1 VGDAERGVPRRHLAR
16 NTRTVT
22 ALPGSAL
29 SPIMD
34 GHDPDPP
41 PVISARGLSKAY
53 GRGRI
58 QAVSN
63 VSLSVA
69 RGEVVA
75 LIGPDGA
82 GKTSLL
88 QMLAGVLR
96 ADSGTA
102 TVAGVDIRRDPE
114 SVKAAIGY
122 MPQGLG
128 GNLYDALTV
137 AENIEFFRD
146 LRRVPLGSYR
156 DNLERLLRVTRLAPF
171 LDRAAG
177 KLSGGMRQKLALI
190 CTLIHLPD
198 VLLLDEPTTGVD
210 PISRRDFWTIIHTL
224 VVSRSVTVLLATSY
238 MDEAERCHRVSLMHD
253 GALIAVGPPEQL
265 TAALTGRLWA
275 VRGVHVDDTVAALR
289 QSPAVQSTAIA
300 GGEVR
305 VLVRDGAGDLA
316 DQLASAGL
324 VGATLDPVAA
334 NLEDVFVQHLTR
346 DRPLPGAASLLP
358 WRGALPA
365 PVEGA
370 PAAIRA
376 EQLTCRFGAFTAVD
390 RVSLDVHP
398 GEILG
403 LLGPN
408 GAGKTTLIKMLC
420 GLERPTAGTATV
432 GGYDVRRDRAQLR
445 GHIGYVAQRF
455 SLYRDQTLYENL
467 RLSAGLYSI
476 PRAVRRRRIESV
488 LSGLGLDA
496 FADRL
501 PVALPLGFRQR
512 LALGCAILHEPRVLF
527 LDEPTAGVDP
537 LARRQFWDLVH
548 LLAHQQGV
556 TVLVSTHYMD
566 EASHCD
572 RLGFMHEGRLVGL
585 GRPDELTRQA
595 LERGGPMVQVE
606 AREFA
611 RAFVLL
617 RDRFRGAL
625 LYGRRV
631 RWQTPTPE
639 PDVEEA
645 TRALAAAAITARV
658 GIEPLSMEDTFVSV
672 IREAGLGDG

>member
-1 VGDAERGVPRRHLAR
+1 MGDAERGVTRRHLAR
-16 NTRTVT
+16 CPRTVT
-22 ALPGSAL
+22 ALPGSAP

-34 GHDPDPP
+34 GLDPGLP
-41 PVISARGLSKAY
+41 PVISARGLTRSY

-58 QAVSN
+58 RAVSD

-69 RGEVVA
+69 RGEVVG

-96 ADSGTA
+96 ADSGAA
-102 TVAGVDIRRDPE
+102 TVAGVDVLRDPE

-156 DNLERLLRVTRLAPF
+156 DNLERLLRVTRLQPF

-190 CTLIHLPD
+190 CTLIHLPP

-224 VVSRSVTVLLATSY
+224 VVSRSATVLLATSY

-253 GALIAVGPPEQL
+253 GALIAAGTPDQL
-265 TAALTGRLWA
+265 TGALAGRLWA
-275 VRGVHVDDTVAALR
+275 VRDVHVDDAVAALKR
-289 QSPAVQSTAIA
+289 SPAVQSTAIA
-300 GGEVR
+300 GVEVR

-316 DQLASAGL
+316 DQLAGAGL
-324 VGATLDPVAA
+324 VGATIEPVAA
-334 NLEDVFVQHLTR
+334 NLEDVFVHHLTR
-346 DRPLPGAASLLP
+346 GRALASAASLLP
-358 WRGALPA
+358 WQGTAPA
-365 PVEGA
+365 PAVGVSA
-370 PAAIRA
+370 VIRA
-376 EQLTCRFGAFTAVD
+376 RALTCRYGAFTAVD
-390 RVSLDVHP
+390 SVSLEVRA

-420 GLERPTAGTATV
+420 GLERPTAGTAAV
-432 GGYDVRRDRAQLR
+432 GGHDVRRDRALLR
-445 GHIGYVAQRF
+445 GHIGYVSQRF
-455 SLYRDQTLYENL
+455 SLYRDQTLRENL
-467 RLSAGLYSI
+467 RLSAGLYGI
-476 PRAVRRRRIESV
+476 PRSLRRRRIDTM
-488 LSGLGLDA
+488 LSGLGLGA

-501 PVALPLGFRQR
+501 PLALPLGFRQR
-512 LALGCAILHEPRVLF
+512 LALACAILHEPRVLF

-548 LLAHQQGV
+548 LLAHQHGV

-595 LERGGPMVQVE
+595 VERGGPMVQVE

-658 GIEPLSMEDTFVSV
+658 GTEPLSMEDTFVSV
-672 IREAGLGDG
+672 IREAGLGNG

>member
-1 VGDAERGVPRRHLAR
+1 VGDAGRGVTCRHLAGNPR
-16 NTRTVT
+16 PVTV
-22 ALPGSAL
+22 LPGSAL
-29 SPIMD
+29 SPIVD
-34 GHDPDPP
+34 GLDPDPQ
-41 PVISARGLSKAY
+41 PVISARGLSKSY
-53 GRGRI
+53 GRARI

-69 RGEVVA
+69 RGEIVG

-96 ADSGTA
+96 VDSGTA
-102 TVAGVDIRRDPE
+102 TVAGVDVLRDPE

-146 LRRVPLGSYR
+146 LRRVPRGSYQ

-171 LDRAAG
+171 LNRAAG

-224 VVSRSVTVLLATSY
+224 VVSRGVTVLLATSY

-253 GALIAVGPPEQL
+253 GGVIAGGTPDQL
-265 TAALTGRLWA
+265 TAALAGRLWA
-275 VRGVHVDDTVAALR
+275 VRGVHVDDAVAALKE
-289 QSPAVQSTAIA
+289 SPAVQSTALA

-316 DQLASAGL
+316 EQLQAAGL
-324 VGATLDPVAA
+324 VGAALEPVAA
-334 NLEDVFVQHLTR
+334 NLEDVFVHHLTR
-346 DRPLPGAASLLP
+346 DRPLASAASLLA
-358 WRGALPA
+358 WRGVAPA

-370 PAAIRA
+370 RA
-376 EQLTCRFGAFTAVD
+376 VIQARQLTCRFGAFTAVD
-390 RVSLDVHP
+390 RVSLEVRA

-420 GLERPTAGTATV
+420 GLERPTAGAATV
-432 GGYDVRRDRAQLR
+432 GGYDVRRDRARLR
-445 GHIGYVAQRF
+445 GNIGYVSQRF
-455 SLYRDQTLYENL
+455 SLYRDQTLRENL
-467 RLSAGLYSI
+467 RLSAGLYGI
-476 PRAVRRRRIESV
+476 PRAVRHRRIETV
-488 LSGLGLDA
+488 LSGLGLEA

-501 PVALPLGFRQR
+501 PLALPLGFRQR

-548 LLAHQQGV
+548 LLAHQHGV

-585 GRPDELTRQA
+585 GRPDDLTRQA
-595 LERGGPMVQVE
+595 VERGGPMVAVE

-617 RDRFRGAL
+617 HEHFSGAL

-631 RWQTPTPE
+631 RWQSPAPE

-658 GIEPLSMEDTFVSV
+658 GIEALSMEDTFVSV